1 VSHTRKKA
9 NNYVSLKRG
18 VSNALKHRIGETL
31 KHRTPYVKQWMN
43 SPVYRARRREE
54 VRQEIQKIE
63 SYIRHQ
69 TRMVESYQEAVDR
82 KKAAQLSDSLTS
94 EERAALEK
102 KQKEAQKYVNQ
113 HKKPLNKLR
122 KNHNVLRELERS
134 LHE

>member
-31 KHRTPYVKQWMN
+31 KHRTPYIKQWMN
-43 SPVYRARRREE
+43 SPAYKTRRREE

-63 SYIRHQ
+63 SYIHHQ
-69 TRMVESYQEAVDR
+69 TRLVKSYQEAVDR
-82 KKAAQLSDSLTS
+82 RKAAQLSDSLTS
-94 EERAALEK
+94 EERAALEM

-113 HKKPLNKLR
+113 YKKPLNRLR
-122 KNHNVLRELERS
+122 KNHNVLRDLERS